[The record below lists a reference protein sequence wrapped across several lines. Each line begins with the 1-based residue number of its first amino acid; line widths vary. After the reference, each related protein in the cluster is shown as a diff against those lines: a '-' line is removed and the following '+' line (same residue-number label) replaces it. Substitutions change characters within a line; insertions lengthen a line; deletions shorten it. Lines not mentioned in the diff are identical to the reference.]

1 MLGVMKGRAA
11 RPKSEGEKPFWI
23 SYADLMTAMMT
34 LFLASMAVTMVA
46 ISSEVEEEQNAEEL
60 RAEEIQSICAQL
72 ASDLAGQG
80 NIEVDCNRQRISFG
94 EVGRFAQ
101 NDFRLPPEANRTLAE
116 LVPAVLAAA
125 DSPTGKRW
133 LKQVVIE
140 GFTDT
145 DGSYLYNLH
154 LSLQRS
160 EWVMCLL
167 LDPRK
172 NSALSLT
179 EAQLQRVR
187 QLFLAGGVSFNSA
200 KESKDASRR
209 VELRLEFRPLDEEG
223 EHFDA
228 VDFSSRTDDV
238 CIL

>member
-1 MLGVMKGRAA
+1 
-11 RPKSEGEKPFWI
+11 
-23 SYADLMTAMMT
+23 
-34 LFLASMAVTMVA
+34 
-46 ISSEVEEEQNAEEL
+46 
-60 RAEEIQSICAQL
+60 
-72 ASDLAGQG
+72 
-80 NIEVDCNRQRISFG
+80 
-94 EVGRFAQ
+94 
-101 NDFRLPPEANRTLAE
+101 
-116 LVPAVLAAA
+116 
-125 DSPTGKRW
+125 
-133 LKQVVIE
+133 
-140 GFTDT
+140 
-145 DGSYLYNLH
+145 
-154 LSLQRS
+154 
-160 EWVMCLL
+160 MCLL